1 MLSAHR
7 TPRYEPRVPRVP
19 ADMHTVT
26 DAPVRVLVAD
36 DSELVVRGLQAM
48 LAPYAH
54 AVLLRRPV
62 GPGAPAPMCDLTLY
76 DPACT
81 PRVPATRGSERP
93 AGAARTVAYSWD
105 CSPGAVTTE
114 LSRGAAGFVGKRVP
128 ADRLVRALLQA
139 HAGNIVVDLEGT
151 EQDRR
156 PAREASWPLTNR
168 ETSVLTLITQGYSN
182 ADIVEH
188 TQLSINSIKS
198 YIRSAYRKMEVTS
211 RSQAVLWGVQHGLLV
226 RGSDPDATRS
236 VTALATARPAA
247 ADGDWTGRFDVARAQ

>member
-1 MLSAHR
+1 MKW
-7 TPRYEPRVPRVP
+7 TPEGYRPI
-19 ADMHTVT
+19 MHPVN

-54 AVLLRRPV
+54 AVILRRPAA
-62 GPGAPAPMCDLTLY
+62 PGALTPMFDLTLY
-76 DPACT
+76 DPT
-81 PRVPATRGSERP
+81 YVPRTSRTSASGSSERP
-93 AGAARTVAYSWD
+93 SPAAGAVAYSWD

-139 HAGNIVVDLEGT
+139 HAGNVVVDLEGP

-156 PAREASWPLTNR
+156 SSREPAWPLTNR
-168 ETSVLTLITQGYSN
+168 ETSVLALITQGYSN

-198 YIRSAYRKMEVTS
+198 YIRSAYRKMDVTS

-226 RGSDPDATRS
+226 HGAEQDAARP
-236 VTALATARPAA
+236 VTSLATARPAVA
-247 ADGDWTGRFDVARAQ
+247 AGEWTGRFDVAHAQ